1 MAKQNSV
8 YVHDKLEILQVCR
21 PRSGSWL
28 CHLSVLGKPVKPE
41 LHFSINKMGFFFF
54 FVYMAALRVEANGYM
69 GRSCSRP
76 PINALLLGGK

>member
-8 YVHDKLEILQVCR
+8 YVHDILEILQVCR

-41 LHFSINKMGFFFF
+41 LHFSINKMGFFLFIWLL
-54 FVYMAALRVEANGYM
+54 YGLKLMDIWAGHAAGHQ
-69 GRSCSRP
+69 
-76 PINALLLGGK
+76 